1 MSSTMILRCLTAAV
15 ALAALG
21 VIAPL
26 APLPSAKAA
35 PGASPLSL
43 AGADEVTE
51 WHEHMLVA
59 LITAGVNPI
68 VSTRDAALVS
78 TAVFDA
84 VNGIERRYEP
94 IHVSAEAPR
103 GASKRAAAVQAAYVI
118 LVTRFPAQAAVLEAK
133 RTASL
138 GAIADGGNS
147 LERGVE
153 WGQEVAEAIL
163 EWRSTDGFSSAPPAY
178 LGGSDPGDW
187 RPTPPAFA
195 AGLLPQ
201 WATMAPWG
209 IVSADQFRPSG
220 PPSLNSDQY
229 LEDFN
234 EVKAMG
240 SLGSTLRTAEQS
252 DFCRF
257 WQTSTPTFLW
267 NRVAL
272 DLIADTDNE
281 LSDNAHLLA
290 TMNLAIA
297 DAIISCWDAKYFYE
311 FWRPVTAIRLADT
324 DGNDGTTLDTSW
336 TPLLVTPPFPEHTSG
351 HSSASSA
358 AAAVLADY
366 FGDDTS
372 FTVKSHTN
380 LSWVRDF
387 SSFTSALAEVADARV
402 FAGIHFRTAC
412 DVGVVA
418 GNEVAAYIMENLMG
432 RLHGKGN

>member
-1 MSSTMILRCLTAAV
+1 MSSTLFRRGLTVVAAAVV
-15 ALAALG
+15 ALA
-21 VIAPL
+21 PM
-26 APLPSAKAA
+26 PSAKAA
-35 PGASPLSL
+35 PGVSL
-43 AGADEVTE
+43 AVPAGADEVTE
-51 WHEHMLVA
+51 WHEHMLAA
-59 LITAGVNPI
+59 LITAGLNPI

-94 IHVSAEAPR
+94 IHVPADAPP
-103 GASKRAAAVQAAYVI
+103 GASKRAAAVQAAYAI
-118 LVTRFPAQAAVLEAK
+118 LVARFPAQSADLGAK

-138 GAIADGGNS
+138 EAIAAGGNS
-147 LERGVE
+147 LELGVE

-163 EWRSTDGFSSAPPAY
+163 DWRSTDGFASSPPAY
-178 LGGSDPGDW
+178 TGGSGPGDW
-187 RPTPPAFA
+187 RPTPPAGA
-195 AGLLPQ
+195 NGLLPQ
-201 WATMAPWG
+201 WATMTPWG
-209 IVSADQFRPSG
+209 MSSADQFRPSA
-220 PPSLNSDQY
+220 PPSLDSDAY
-229 LEDFN
+229 LADFL

-240 SLGSTLRTAEQS
+240 SVGSALRSAEQS

-272 DLIADTDNE
+272 DLIADTDNS

-297 DAIISCWDAKYFYE
+297 DAIIGCWDAKYYYE

-324 DGNDGTTLDTSW
+324 DGNDDTPVDTTW

-358 AAAVLADY
+358 AVTVLASA
-366 FGDDTS
+366 FGEDTS

-380 LSWVRDF
+380 LSWVREF
-387 SSFTSALAEVADARV
+387 SSFSSAIDEVADARV

-412 DVGVVA
+412 DLGAAA
-418 GNEVAAYIMENLMG
+418 GFEVAAYIMENMMG
-432 RLHGKGN
+432 RLHGQGD